1 MSLAQ
6 LAVVVSTATDVLRE
20 SNDEAERLAKV
31 LQRHKHRHLEAQLKD
46 YITDPKVYG
55 FGGVSNLIS
64 VIAEICRGLAEEL
77 EVSDYEMAADKLE
90 DVADAV
96 DLTYR
101 SQV

>member
-1 MSLAQ
+1 MNLTA
-6 LAVVVSTATDVLRE
+6 AAFAVSTATDVLRT
-20 SNDEAERLAKV
+20 SNNEAERLEKV
-31 LQRHKHRHLEAQLKD
+31 LQRHKHRHLEAQLKE

-77 EVSDYEMAADKLE
+77 DVSDYEMAADKLE